1 MLLIDETN
9 NVRKVLK
16 DIPSGE
22 CFKSANKVFFKVN
35 YVEEPFTGI
44 AVESDKCVAMDTNGN
59 LTLFD
64 PYFYVTPVNS
74 KLIIEPHEDVNF

>member
-1 MLLIDETN
+1 MIVIDETKN
-9 NVRKVLK
+9 NRMILK

-35 YVEEPFTGI
+35 YAKEPFSDI
-44 AVESDKCVAMDTNGN
+44 NIKSDKCVAIDTNGN
-59 LTLFD
+59 ISLFD

-74 KLIIEPHEDVNF
+74 KLIIEPHEDVYF

>member
-16 DIPSGE
+16 DISGGE
-22 CFKSANKVFFKVN
+22 CFKYANKVYFKVN
-35 YVEEPFTGI
+35 DVREPFSGI
-44 AVESDKCVAMDTNGN
+44 TVKSDKCVAMDTNGN
-59 LTLFD
+59 FTVFD

-74 KLIIEPHEDVNF
+74 KLIIEPYEDICL